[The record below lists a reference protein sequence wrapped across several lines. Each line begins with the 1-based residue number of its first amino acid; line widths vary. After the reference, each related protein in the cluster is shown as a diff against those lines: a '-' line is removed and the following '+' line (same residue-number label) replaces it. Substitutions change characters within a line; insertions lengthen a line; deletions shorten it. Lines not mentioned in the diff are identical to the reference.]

1 MSATGWNP
9 ISGGPRAARRAPLAA
24 FICAAAV
31 LLSGCAGLV
40 GSVASDTLSAAIL
53 DQDDPALI
61 EAGAP
66 AYLLLIDGLIARNPD
81 DVALLS
87 AGARLFA
94 LYGSRFAASPERAIA
109 LTSKARRYGQR
120 ALCLRQ
126 DWACDADHT
135 DFDRFV
141 EQLSRVTR
149 RDVDVLY
156 AYGVSWLSHLD
167 ATSDDWSAV
176 AELSWIEATLERVL
190 ELDPTH
196 ADGAV
201 HGYLGILNALRP
213 PSLGGRPEVAQE
225 YFERAIELSGGRDL
239 SIKVE
244 YARRYARL
252 VFDQELHDRLLA
264 EVLEAPVEAPGL
276 TLFNVLAKED
286 AERLLASSE
295 EYF

>member
-1 MSATGWNP
+1 MIGSA
-9 ISGGPRAARRAPLAA
+9 
-24 FICAAAV
+24 
-31 LLSGCAGLV
+31 
-40 GSVASDTLSAAIL
+40 ASETLSAAIL
-53 DQDDPALI
+53 DQDDPVLI
-61 EAGAP
+61 EHGAP

-81 DVALLS
+81 DENLLS

-94 LYGSRFAASPERAIA
+94 LYGARFAESPERAVT
-109 LTSKARRYGQR
+109 LTTTARRYGER
-120 ALCLRQ
+120 ALCVRH

-135 DFDRFV
+135 NFDRFV
-141 EQLSRVTR
+141 GELSRVTR
-149 RDVDVLY
+149 RDAGLLY
-156 AYGVSWLSHLD
+156 AYAVSWLSHLD

-176 AELSWIEATLERVL
+176 AELSWVEAALERVL

-201 HGYLGILNALRP
+201 HGYLGTLNSLRP
-213 PSLGGRPEVAQE
+213 PSLGGRPDVAKA
-225 YFERAIELSGGRDL
+225 YFERAIELSAGRDL

-252 VFDQELHDRLLA
+252 VFDRELHDALLA
-264 EVLEAPVEAPGL
+264 DVLAAPVEAPGL

-286 AERLLASSE
+286 AERLLATSE